1 MRISSLFPVTGFTEH
16 AVRNVKLSKRKK
28 VALRIVC
35 PSFLGDKYNARRG
48 AYLLTTRQAI
58 ENARL
63 SEREKNMGLFDF
75 VKDVGRQI
83 FDTDAEAADNI
94 KNHLEVKTYGLSN
107 LDVKFDDGVVTLC
120 GDCKNQAVRDQ
131 AILIAGN
138 IQGVEKVIADDL
150 KAPEPTPEEPEEK
163 AEIYEIV
170 SGDTLGGIAKR
181 YYGKASA
188 YMKIFEAN
196 RDIIDDP
203 NKIYPGQKIRIPLD
217 D

>member
-1 MRISSLFPVTGFTEH
+1 
-16 AVRNVKLSKRKK
+16 
-28 VALRIVC
+28 
-35 PSFLGDKYNARRG
+35 
-48 AYLLTTRQAI
+48 
-58 ENARL
+58 
-63 SEREKNMGLFDF
+63 MGLFDF

-94 KNHLEVKTYGLSN
+94 KQHLEIKTSGLSN
-107 LDVKFDDGVVTLC
+107 LEVEFDDGVVTVC
-120 GDCKNQAVRDQ
+120 GDCSNKAVRDQ

-138 IQGVEKVIADDL
+138 VQGVTKVVADDL
-150 KAPEPTPEEPEEK
+150 RAPEPKPEEPEEK

-181 YYGKASA
+181 FLGSASK
-188 YMKIFEAN
+188 YMKIYEAN
-196 RDIIDDP
+196 REIISDP

>member
-1 MRISSLFPVTGFTEH
+1 
-16 AVRNVKLSKRKK
+16 
-28 VALRIVC
+28 
-35 PSFLGDKYNARRG
+35 
-48 AYLLTTRQAI
+48 
-58 ENARL
+58 
-63 SEREKNMGLFDF
+63 MGLFDF
-75 VKDVGRQI
+75 VKDVGRQV
-83 FDTDAEAADNI
+83 FNTDAEAADNI
-94 KNHLEVKTYGLSN
+94 KQHLEIRTSGISN
-107 LDVKFDDGVVTLC
+107 LDVQFDDGTVTLC
-120 GDCKNQAVRDQ
+120 GNCSNQAVRDQ
-131 AILIAGN
+131 AILMAGN
-138 IQGVEKVIADDL
+138 IEGVEKVVADDL
-150 KAPEPTPEEPEEK
+150 VAPAPQPEEPEEK

>member
-1 MRISSLFPVTGFTEH
+1 
-16 AVRNVKLSKRKK
+16 
-28 VALRIVC
+28 
-35 PSFLGDKYNARRG
+35 
-48 AYLLTTRQAI
+48 
-58 ENARL
+58 
-63 SEREKNMGLFDF
+63 MGLLDF

-94 KNHLEVKTYGLSN
+94 KQHLEIKTHGLSN
-107 LDVKFDDGVVTLC
+107 LDVQFDDGTVTIC
-120 GDCKNQAVRDQ
+120 GDCINQAVRDQ

-138 IQGVEKVIADDL
+138 TQGVEKVIADDL
-150 KAPEPTPEEPEEK
+150 KAPAPKPEEPEEK

-170 SGDTLGGIAKR
+170 SGDTLGAIAKR
-181 YYGKASA
+181 YYGNASK

-196 RDIIDDP
+196 KNIISDP